1 MCIHSIFLL
10 QVKIGENLR
19 QLSNPLSRVIGSSGV
34 AEAVHL
40 HVLASLVNYEEFY

>member
-1 MCIHSIFLL
+1 MYIHSIFLL

-19 QLSNPLSRVIGSSGV
+19 QLSNPLSHVIGSSGV

-40 HVLASLVNYEEFY
+40 HVLASLVN